1 MDQVLQSD
9 GSVDMRILMI
19 ALWKNRKNEKFTN
32 ELCARLPCLSIS
44 KAALDQV
51 EFYLPQ
57 LAHMVV
63 HLENELPMEIMEQF
77 VLLLSQSSVYFALQ
91 FFWIIYTALDENR
104 PKRNGN
110 PRAFARCV
118 QLLLALEQ
126 CFVYGSPAAKVASEL
141 LTRNSISKDM
151 MDEILSADRRFFAA
165 QSSLETHDNSGWLFK
180 KGGGTRKMGRRNW
193 TLRWCRIENRILL
206 VFTKPSDSYPRTAF
220 PLDRAQIRVVEN
232 KKHPFYFEL
241 LHEFSETKMQFAAQ
255 SQEELVAWISR
266 LQRHAAVPEPPSTA
280 AAETSPGKTGSAG
293 NTLARMSFAMRPF
306 ILQSSGGNLTALA
319 SPTST
324 STTTTEVE
332 VSTMPSLA
340 LPLTDPE
347 KVHTMRSSTAGDDG
361 DRTATMSRMT
371 ETTIGGCEASSMAVS
386 ECFPLLYQSP
396 SPLSREQHRRY
407 EFFSGMIHFVKAI
420 TDVSESLRRI
430 EPSKRSRSRRWRTSR
445 SANPPTYVY
454 RNVHS
459 VFSQEGRIFSTNER
473 APCMIFFETE
483 EHGDGDDVSKAL
495 FTQLYATQDDE
506 GDGDEFLASKQSQ
519 QQKDENDDNENDYG
533 EDVVALDSNTEIF
546 KYLDEAPPH
555 SQPQQQRQSVASTS
569 DVDTTTR
576 ASNSATMSPFLEKLL
591 GDEARKQRIE
601 KIFGEL
607 AFSAAQRK
615 SERRCASTSKW
626 RLCCF
631 MAKSYDDL
639 RQKVLVMQLISYF
652 DQIFRAENLELWL
665 HPYRILSTGA
675 STGLLE
681 VVRNTISLDG
691 IKETPGFK
699 NLRTHFED
707 VYGRR
712 TPDATTDSASATS
725 TSPADGTDDDLLKQ
739 AKLNFVHSLAVCSIV
754 CYILAIKDRHN
765 GNILLDIEGHIMRI
779 DFGFS
784 HEFMLPSSHASVLG
798 RAPGGSF
805 SFETAPFKL
814 TTEMVD
820 VLGGRNSPNFKYF
833 SELCVQGARAARKHA
848 ETIYT
853 LVEVMSLHSKLPCFT
868 GNPATH
874 LAGLHERLFLN
885 VPEEKVEP
893 LILSM
898 IERSYDHFGT
908 NKYDQFQATR
918 TGPPNKQMLKIID
931 KLIRSKFTP

>member
-1 MDQVLQSD
+1 
-9 GSVDMRILMI
+9 MRILMI

-32 ELCARLPCLSIS
+32 ELCARLPYLSIS
-44 KAALDQV
+44 KATLDQV

-63 HLENELPMEIMEQF
+63 HLESELPMEAMEQF
-77 VLLLSQSSVYFALQ
+77 VLLLSQSSVHFALQ
-91 FFWIIYTALDENR
+91 FFWIIYAALDENR

-110 PRAFARCV
+110 PRTFARCA

-126 CFVYGSPAAKVASEL
+126 CFVHGSPAAKVASEL
-141 LTRNSISKDM
+141 LTRNSISKTE

-165 QSSLETHDNSGWLFK
+165 QSSLEACSSEAMAMGEKSSLNNHDSSGWLFK

-220 PLDRAQIRVVEN
+220 SLDRAQIRVVEN

-241 LHEFSETKMQFAAQ
+241 HHEFSETKMQFAAQ
-255 SQEELVAWISR
+255 SQEELVAWIGR

-280 AAETSPGKTGSAG
+280 ASGTSPGKTGSTG
-293 NTLARMSFAMRPF
+293 NTLARMSFAMRSF
-306 ILQSSGGNLTALA
+306 ILQSSGGNLTALT
-319 SPTST
+319 SPTSA
-324 STTTTEVE
+324 STDTTEGDAP
-332 VSTMPSLA
+332 TITPLA
-340 LPLTDPE
+340 LPSAEPE
-347 KVHTMRSSTAGDDG
+347 RVHTMRSSTAAGDG
-361 DRTATMSRMT
+361 DRTATMSRTT
-371 ETTIGGCEASSMAVS
+371 ETTIGGCEASSTAVS
-386 ECFPLLYQSP
+386 ECFPLQYQSP
-396 SPLSREQHRRY
+396 SSLSREQQRRY

-420 TDVSESLRRI
+420 TDVSESLRRT
-430 EPSKRSRSRRWRTSR
+430 EPAKRKALLRPRLE
-445 SANPPTYVY
+445 ALKIPPLAYIPLCKSTDVY
-454 RNVHS
+454 CNVLS
-459 VFSQEGRIFSTNER
+459 VFSQEGRVFSTNER
-473 APCMIFFETE
+473 APCMIYFETE
-483 EHGDGDDVSKAL
+483 EHEDGDDVSKAL
-495 FTQLYATQDDE
+495 FTQLYTTQDDE
-506 GDGDEFLASKQSQ
+506 ADGDEFLASKQPQ
-519 QQKDENDDNENDYG
+519 QQKDDDED
-533 EDVVALDSNTEIF
+533 EDVVALDSNVEIL
-546 KYLDEAPPH
+546 KYLDDSPK
-555 SQPQQQRQSVASTS
+555 SLQPQQPRRSATS
-569 DVDTTTR
+569 IPDGDTATR
-576 ASNSATMSPFLEKLL
+576 ASNSTTMSPFLEKLL

-607 AFSAAQRK
+607 TFSATQRLQRE
-615 SERRCASTSKW
+615 SEWRCVSTSKW
-626 RLCCF
+626 RLCCL

-639 RQKVLVMQLISYF
+639 RQEVLVMQLISYF
-652 DQIFRAENLELWL
+652 GQIFRAEKLELWL

-681 VVRNTISLDG
+681 VVCNTISLDG
-691 IKETPGFK
+691 IKKTSGFK

-707 VYGRR
+707 IYGRR
-712 TPDATTDSASATS
+712 TPDAATDSVTAISA
-725 TSPADGTDDDLLKQ
+725 SPADGADDDLLEQ
-739 AKLNFVHSLAVCSIV
+739 AKLNFVHSLAAYSIV

-765 GNILLDIEGHIMRI
+765 GNILLDIEGHIVHI
-779 DFGFS
+779 DFGF
-784 HEFMLPSSHASVLG
+784 FLG

-820 VLGGRNSPNFKYF
+820 VLGGRHSSNFKYF
-833 SELCVQGARAARKHA
+833 TELCVQGARAARKHA

-868 GNPATH
+868 GNPAAH
-874 LAGLHERLFLN
+874 LAGLRERLFLN

-908 NKYDQFQATR
+908 NKYDQFQVYSNGIA
-918 TGPPNKQMLKIID
+918 K
-931 KLIRSKFTP
+931 